1 MWWIPVQWNQNTT
14 LLPQP
19 YITPHS
25 HCNITTTGEKPS
37 TTRKQLQWDPS
48 GMNPSKISFAGTLHF
63 WSLKLK
69 HTHTHTHAR
78 MCTHTH
84 THTHTHVLTHTYT
97 HTHTHVRKHTHTHMR
112 THEITVRAP
121 EQCYLQEWKIEGLRA
136 MPLQNMFCVTPT
148 GRSKQ
153 KPKIKD
159 FVLKRSLHSVFSF
172 WPNFVNSNS
181 WGWLQTMTS
190 VFWVCM
196 FCTHSLQYWTQKL
209 HAHAAKET
217 RSKRQQVTF

>member
-84 THTHTHVLTHTYT
+84 THTHTHACAHTHIHT
-97 HTHTHVRKHTHTHMR
+97 HTHTHACAQTHTHTHAH
-112 THEITVRAP
+112 TWNYC
-121 EQCYLQEWKIEGLRA
+121 QGSGA
-136 MPLQNMFCVTPT
+136 MLFARMKDWRFKGHASSKHVLCNTNRQIKTKTQDQGFCFEALP
-148 GRSKQ
+148 
-153 KPKIKD
+153 
-159 FVLKRSLHSVFSF
+159 SF
-172 WPNFVNSNS
+172 GVQF
-181 WGWLQTMTS
+181 LT
-190 VFWVCM
+190 
-196 FCTHSLQYWTQKL
+196 
-209 HAHAAKET
+209 
-217 RSKRQQVTF
+217 